1 MLTAQEILKK
11 YWGYEAFRPAQIPI
25 IESVTSGHDTIGL
38 LTTGGGKS
46 ICFQVPAMMS
56 EGTCLVVSPL
66 IALMKDQVTQLN
78 QRKIPSAAYYSA
90 QSKESQTKIL
100 DYLLEDKL
108 KFLYIS
114 PERLNTK
121 DFQTRLRQI
130 KVNLMVIDEAH
141 CISQWGYDFRP
152 SYLRIPEVYDILP
165 DIPKLALTATAT
177 PQVVKDIED
186 KLELRRPKV
195 FVNSY
200 FKKNLSYQIKSSER
214 KVEDLVSWI
223 NRLSG
228 SGLVYVNRRNAA
240 EELAKQLATQ
250 FNIHAE
256 YYHAGL
262 SAEVRNEKQEKWLN
276 NPHSVMITTNAF
288 GMGIDNP
295 HVNYVI
301 HYHFPASLEAYFQEC
316 GRAGRTGQ
324 KSYAIALVSDADK
337 IEKDE
342 IIRDYPSIQ
351 EVQNLALL
359 LFNHFDIPYETG
371 LGRRF
376 DWIVEDFNTQY
387 KLNYWH
393 TAKCLQIL
401 VDNEL
406 IFIQDA
412 FYKPDEI
419 QLLADERQ
427 ISDLAEQFPE
437 YGQLITHL
445 IRAYE
450 GLHFKKRVN
459 FYKLA
464 KTYHYNL
471 TELKISLQKLAQKG
485 IISYEPSTNKP
496 TLEFLTNKTAA
507 NDVPINQ
514 SQYRVRKQIL
524 LDQTKACLDYI
535 KNTKECRSR
544 QLLNYLGESH
554 SEKCGICD
562 VCLGEKNSISK
573 EDYLKIRD
581 AILANLEPNIYTTI
595 DKLIKLLKNYPEL
608 AIRKVLDRL
617 LELNQIEKGVGE
629 VFRKS

>member
-1 MLTAQEILKK
+1 MLKAQEILKK
-11 YWGYEAFRPAQIPI
+11 YWGHEAFRPAQIPI
-25 IESVTSGHDTIGL
+25 IESVTSGYDTIGL

-46 ICFQVPAMMS
+46 ICFQVPAMIR
-56 EGTCLVVSPL
+56 EGTCIVISPL

-78 QRKIPSAAYYSA
+78 QRKIPAAAYYSA

-100 DYLLEDKL
+100 DYLLEGKL

-114 PERLNTK
+114 PERLTKK

-177 PQVVKDIED
+177 PRVVKDIED
-186 KLELRRPKV
+186 KLELRQTKV

-200 FKKNLSYQIKSSER
+200 FKENLSYQVKKTER
-214 KVEDLVSWI
+214 KVETLAEWI
-223 NRLSG
+223 HKLSG

-240 EELAKQLATQ
+240 EELAKQLNNQ
-250 FNIHAE
+250 FNIHAD

-262 SAEVRNEKQEKWLN
+262 STDVRNEKQEKWLN
-276 NPHSVMITTNAF
+276 NPLSVMITTNAF

-301 HYHFPASLEAYFQEC
+301 HYHFPTSLEAYFQEC
-316 GRAGRTGQ
+316 GRAGRAGQ

-351 EVQNLALL
+351 EVQNLFLL
-359 LFNHFDIPYETG
+359 LFNHYDIPYETG

-376 DWIVEDFNTQY
+376 EWIVEDFNMQY

-393 TAKCLQIL
+393 TAQCLQIL

-437 YGQLITHL
+437 YGQLLTHL

-459 FYKLA
+459 LYKLA

-496 TLEFLTNKTAA
+496 TLEFLTNKTAS
-507 NDVPINQ
+507 NDIPIDQ
-514 SQYRVRKQIL
+514 AQYRVRKQIL
-524 LDQTKACLDYI
+524 LDQTKACLDFI
-535 KNTKECRSR
+535 KNTKDCRSR
-544 QLLNYLGESH
+544 QLLDYLGESH

-562 VCLGEKNSISK
+562 VCLSEKNSITK

-581 AILANLEPNIYTTI
+581 AILANLEPNIYTAI

-629 VFRKS
+629 VFRKR